1 MLLAVLFILATPA
14 SVASDSLF
22 AVEVYGLR
30 SVPEAAIRSAIGVRA
45 GDPVPQ
51 DHEAIRSRVRA
62 VPGVAQVDVSVVC
75 CSNFG
80 TPIMYVGVRESMVP
94 PITYRASPSGDIR
107 LPPDL
112 LAVGARFASAMEE
125 AVRRGSGAE
134 DHSRGYALSEDSA
147 VRSLQQEF
155 IDIAA
160 RDFDLLSNVLEHS
173 ADPTHRAIAAHILAY
188 GENKQEIVSHLLYA
202 ADDHDEVVRN
212 NAVRALGVLAQWAN
226 ENVSSGVS
234 IPPYPFITL
243 LNSVLWTDRNKGVFV
258 LMSLSASRK
267 PTLLDELRTE
277 SSESLIEMAR
287 WCNPGHALGPYMI
300 LARIAGIDDS
310 EAFQAWQEGEKE
322 TMIRRAQAL
331 LAEIS
336 QLRQPREPNCA

>member
-1 MLLAVLFILATPA
+1 MRPGLTPA
-14 SVASDSLF
+14 GSGADSQAISRLAASRGLRSSCRLSVRRESAEYHARRNRCCSLFCLFLRPLSSVASDTLF

-30 SVPEAAIRSAIGVRA
+30 SVPEAAIRSAIGTRA

-147 VRSLQQEF
+147 VRSIQLEF

-173 ADPTHRAIAAHILAY
+173 ADPTHRAIAAHILV
-188 GENKQEIVSHLLYA
+188 N
-202 ADDHDEVVRN
+202 R
-212 NAVRALGVLAQWAN
+212 
-226 ENVSSGVS
+226 
-234 IPPYPFITL
+234 
-243 LNSVLWTDRNKGVFV
+243 
-258 LMSLSASRK
+258 
-267 PTLLDELRTE
+267 
-277 SSESLIEMAR
+277 
-287 WCNPGHALGPYMI
+287 PG
-300 LARIAGIDDS
+300 IAGDS
-310 EAFQAWQEGEKE
+310 
-322 TMIRRAQAL
+322 
-331 LAEIS
+331 S
-336 QLRQPREPNCA
+336 S